1 MPGKVYAETSPRRQ
15 TEEAAMFPS
24 SILAELLP
32 GSIHEK
38 DNIFSAKI
46 EGYLNDLISHLL
58 SFKSQNRLIRQSV
71 VAIATESNLNSLSTV
86 STRDVCRTIRNF
98 SGLSIPDVTSI
109 TRVPHAVEA
118 AQAVPATPSAADL
131 TSQSPTMNGHN
142 IEEDIHAVPLGVGV
156 GGLRPGQRKRAVV
169 MIPSNLPPK
178 IPKKRGRPSN
188 KDRGIV

>member
-1 MPGKVYAETSPRRQ
+1 
-15 TEEAAMFPS
+15 MFPS

-109 TRVPHAVEA
+109 TRVPHATEA
-118 AQAVPATPSAADL
+118 AQAVPAEGT
-131 TSQSPTMNGHN
+131 
-142 IEEDIHAVPLGVGV
+142 VGV
-156 GGLRPGQRKRAVV
+156 SANLMLDGMTPVDELKARLDLPDLPAEGSYHTLAGLMLAMLRRVPHRGDRIVFGGWLFEVLEMEGRRVDRVRA
-169 MIPSNLPPK
+169 SRETLAQE
-178 IPKKRGRPSN
+178 
-188 KDRGIV
+188 